1 METRKER
8 LLAGLSLLT
17 SASTLVCCAMPA
29 LFVTLGAGATL
40 AGIVSSF
47 PQLVWF
53 TEQKQWVFA
62 IGALLLAAGGW
73 LQWKARH
80 APCPVDPGAARA
92 CLRLRRGGRIIY
104 AFSVLLYMAGFAF
117 AFVIPYFAK

>member
-1 METRKER
+1 METKKER
-8 LLAGLSLLT
+8 LLASFSLLT

-40 AGIVSSF
+40 AGLVSSF

-53 TEQKQWVFA
+53 TEQKQWVFG

-104 AFSVLLYMAGFAF
+104 ALSVLLYLAGFTF
-117 AFVIPYFAK
+117 AFVIPYVMK

>member
-1 METRKER
+1 METQKER

-73 LQWKARH
+73 LPWKARH
-80 APCPVDPGAARA
+80 APCPVEPGAARA
-92 CLRLRRGGRIIY
+92 CLRMRRGGRRIY

-117 AFVIPYFAK
+117 AFVIPYVTK